1 VNGRSERRASP
12 GGHGAPPSVSAKRRW
27 LLWGVAA
34 LAASL
39 VAISAASQD
48 RPRLIVYLQTQVRAR
63 ALEAMLARQMP
74 MVDVIVCGRYRDFTK
89 ELATSPE
96 AALSLPTVLRAHGLT
111 LDLKAVRA
119 GQESEAYVLLSI
131 GKPVDKEHFPA
142 LVVGAV
148 DLLGRD
154 GTADFVATLLGL
166 ESPPPEIK
174 YVIKSEDLLPLLQFQ
189 SAEAVVLPEQEA
201 ARIKSLSKLDL
212 KVTPLPTR
220 VGLPAVSFRSEASKR
235 LIGPLIIALDAETQ
249 SKLGV
254 DAWH

>member
-1 VNGRSERRASP
+1 
-12 GGHGAPPSVSAKRRW
+12 VSAKKRW
-27 LLWGVAA
+27 LLWGLAA
-34 LAASL
+34 LAVSL
-39 VAISAASQD
+39 VAITAASQD
-48 RPRLIVYLQTQVRAR
+48 RPRLIVFLQSQVRAR

-96 AALSLPTVLRAHGLT
+96 AALALPPVLRAHGLT

-119 GQESEAYVLLSI
+119 GQETEAYVLLSI
-131 GKPVDKEHFPA
+131 GKAIEKERFPA

-154 GTADFVATLLGL
+154 GTSQFVATLLGL
-166 ESPPPEIK
+166 ENPPPEIK
-174 YVIKSEDLLPLLQFQ
+174 YVIKSEDLLPLLQFH
-189 SAEAVVLPEQEA
+189 SAQAVILPEQEA
-201 ARIKSLSKLDL
+201 ARIKSLSKIDL

-220 VGLPAVSFRSEASKR
+220 VGLPAVSFRNEASKR
-235 LIGPLIIALDAETQ
+235 LIEPLIIAWDAETK

-254 DAWH
+254 EAWH